1 MFCLLK
7 GRNGRNEWKK
17 GDDFIRNFYTK
28 RTKKKKKKK
37 EERKKSIEK
46 SIKKEKKMKFIY
58 SSFF

>member
-28 RTKKKKKKK
+28 CTKTKRKKKKKKVS
-37 EERKKSIEK
+37 KKVSKNEVH
-46 SIKKEKKMKFIY
+46 F
-58 SSFF
+58 